1 MGLLTGRRALIVG
14 IASERSLAAAIATAM
29 AEEGA
34 ELVLTYQNERL
45 RERVEAIGKELGARD
60 CLPCE
65 VTDEVSLQALGEGL
79 AAQWDGLEIL
89 VHAVAFAP
97 AESLRGRY
105 IDSVTREASAVAHDV
120 SAYSLTALAR
130 ATHPLL
136 SKGRDAALLT
146 LSYLGAERAVPNYN
160 IMGPAKAS
168 LEATVRYLAADLG
181 PEGIRVNAISAGP
194 VKTLAASGISGF
206 RTMLQHHAEQAPLRR
221 NIEPREVGR
230 AAVFLCSPWA
240 SAITGEVLHVDAG
253 YHAV

>member
-1 MGLLTGRRALIVG
+1 MGLLSGRRALIVG

-34 ELVLTYQNERL
+34 ALMLTYQNERL
-45 RERVEAIGKELGARD
+45 RERVETIAREVGALA

-65 VTDEVSLQALGEGL
+65 VSDEASLQALADGL
-79 AAQWDGLEIL
+79 SARWDGLEIL

-105 IDSVTREASAVAHDV
+105 IESVNREASTVAHDV
-120 SAYSLTALAR
+120 SSYSLTALAR
-130 ATHPLL
+130 TTYSLL
-136 SKGRDAALLT
+136 RKGRDAALLT

-168 LEATVRYLAADLG
+168 LEASVRYLAADLG

-206 RTMLQHHAEQAPLRR
+206 RTMLQHHAEHAPLRR
-221 NIEPREVGR
+221 NIEAREVAQ
-230 AAVFLCSPWA
+230 AAVFLCSSRS

>member
-34 ELVLTYQNERL
+34 ELMLTYQNERL
-45 RERVEAIGKELGARD
+45 RERVATIGGAVGAKA

-65 VTDEVSLQALGEGL
+65 VTDEASLQALSAGL

-105 IDSVTREASAVAHDV
+105 IESVSREASTVAHDV
-120 SAYSLTALAR
+120 SSYSLTALAR
-130 ATHPLL
+130 ATHSLL
-136 SKGRDAALLT
+136 RKGRDAALLT

-168 LEATVRYLAADLG
+168 LEASMRYLAADLG

-221 NIEPREVGR
+221 NIEAREVAQ
-230 AAVFLCSPWA
+230 AAVFLCSTRS